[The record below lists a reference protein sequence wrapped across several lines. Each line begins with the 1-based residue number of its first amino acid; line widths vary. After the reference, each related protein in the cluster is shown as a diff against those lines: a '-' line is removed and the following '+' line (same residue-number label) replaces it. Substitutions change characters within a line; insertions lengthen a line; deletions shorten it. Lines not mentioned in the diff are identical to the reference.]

1 MEVIDGDKIKVGDTV
16 WFNNGDKIESG
27 RVAGW
32 VQPAFGPIEFN
43 IRKDPDQN
51 GFAPTLEGWRA
62 CFLYETKLDCLRAI
76 LNANDTRVGYL
87 ASELSNYEK
96 RSNELAAQIKAEEEK
111 ERAANAVG
119 KAHPVRWV
127 NSRFGELVLVQLPRC
142 IEAGVKDRK
151 EESPVVVRT
160 DHVLLQYEYGC
171 TPNSDGSLT
180 HNGLVIIYPADKLG
194 RIVSVKDMPWKS
206 IHVDRHPRNYGV
218 TVDDLRA
225 AVKSLGFE
233 LED

>member
-1 MEVIDGDKIKVGDTV
+1 MIDSDKIKVGQRV
-16 WFNNGDKIESG
+16 WFKNGDKIESG
-27 RVAGW
+27 CITGW
-32 VQPAFGPIEFN
+32 GQQAFGPIEFN

-111 ERAANAVG
+111 AQIPKAKIEYFRGDKSAPECVVKLPDLVDLDCGYDGTYTCLRARVSHILVRYSYRAHLANPHCCYIFACDEHGECYGEV
-119 KAHPVRWV
+119 AHK
-127 NSRFGELVLVQLPRC
+127 F
-142 IEAGVKDRK
+142 I
-151 EESPVVVRT
+151 
-160 DHVLLQYEYGC
+160 
-171 TPNSDGSLT
+171 
-180 HNGLVIIYPADKLG
+180 
-194 RIVSVKDMPWKS
+194 
-206 IHVDRHPRNYGV
+206 
-218 TVDDLRA
+218 TVDPRFENIIHHSDIRA

>member
-1 MEVIDGDKIKVGDTV
+1 MIDSDKIKIGDTV
-16 WFNNGDKIESG
+16 WFDNGGRVECG
-27 RVAGW
+27 RVAGYAQ
-32 VQPAFGPIEFN
+32 QPYGPMVFN
-43 IRKDPDQN
+43 VKKDPDYK
-51 GFAPTLEGWRA
+51 GFAPILEGWQA
-62 CFLYETKLDCLRAI
+62 YNLYETKLDCLRDM
-76 LNANDTRVGYL
+76 LKGCDTRVNDL
-87 ASELSNYEK
+87 AFQTAQLEL
-96 RSNELAAQIKAEEEK
+96 RSKELAAQIKEEEK

-171 TPNSDGSLT
+171 IPNSDGSLT

-218 TVDDLRA
+218 TVDDTRA
-225 AVKSLGFE
+225 VVESLGFE

>member
-1 MEVIDGDKIKVGDTV
+1 MIDSDKIKVGQRV
-16 WFNNGDKIESG
+16 WFKNGDKIESG
-27 RVAGW
+27 CIAGW
-32 VQPAFGPIEFN
+32 GQHEFGPIAFN

-51 GFAPTLEGWRA
+51 GFAPTLEGWWA
-62 CFLYETKLDCLRAI
+62 CFLYETKLDCLRYV
-76 LNANDTRVGYL
+76 LNETKNLADGL
-87 ASELSNYEK
+87 ASDAL
-96 RSNELAAQIKAEEEK
+96 RSKNRCNELAAQIKEEEK

-119 KAHPVRWV
+119 KVHPVRWV

-160 DHVLLQYEYGC
+160 DHVLLRYEYGC
-171 TPNSDGSLT
+171 TPNGDREPT

-194 RIVSVKDMPWKS
+194 RIVSIKDMPYKGV
-206 IHVDRHPRNYGV
+206 HVDRHPRNYGV
-218 TVDDLRA
+218 TVDDIRA

-233 LED
+233 LEG

>member
-1 MEVIDGDKIKVGDTV
+1 MWHIKIDGALIPFSIRGLYPTKSACVRAKLERADAELNSLNERCVELERLCGD
-16 WFNNGDKIESG
+16 
-27 RVAGW
+27 
-32 VQPAFGPIEFN
+32 
-43 IRKDPDQN
+43 
-51 GFAPTLEGWRA
+51 
-62 CFLYETKLDCLRAI
+62 
-76 LNANDTRVGYL
+76 
-87 ASELSNYEK
+87 
-96 RSNELAAQIKAEEEK
+96 LAAQIKEEEK

-160 DHVLLQYEYGC
+160 DHVLLRYEYVC

>member
-1 MEVIDGDKIKVGDTV
+1 MIDNEQVKIGQTI
-16 WFNNGDKIESG
+16 WFESRGKIESG
-27 RVAGW
+27 PVYGACGVNMW
-32 VQPAFGPIEFN
+32 HIKIDGALIPFSIWGLY
-43 IRKDPDQN
+43 
-51 GFAPTLEGWRA
+51 PTKSACVRAKLERA
-62 CFLYETKLDCLRAI
+62 DAE
-76 LNANDTRVGYL
+76 LNSLNERCV
-87 ASELSNYEK
+87 ELE
-96 RSNELAAQIKAEEEK
+96 RLCGDLAAQIKEEEK

-218 TVDDLRA
+218 TVDDTRA